1 MMALSKKNASVL
13 FALLVAFV
21 AASAIFAASAWAQEK
36 TNKTAKK
43 NERLERRLERLVNSP
58 AVKAAP
64 ERASIQQALQ
74 AAQNGSSGDLA
85 GLPVQEIGNNG
96 SGKYIY
102 RIRILNAEN
111 CVVQDGAAI
120 LFEVESAPDDRG
132 VNFALVVDNLNVEIS
147 SNQNEDRVRVVSID
161 GPTQDIEFFTDNPD
175 PGTQQRQLLDA
186 QDELRV
192 VSSVRIECDD
202 NNNNDGSGDN
212 GDFPPFFP
220 GDDFFDDDDF
230 DDDDF
235 DEEIEEDI
243 FDDIEDDFD
252 DDTEEGV
259 SATADDDGASA
270 DAGGTSADAGDPD
283 EQDPVSGPRGD
294 VVDEI
299 DTGGT
304 PLPPTGGSPVATL
317 TPLAGIALAPLV
329 WIALLA
335 TGLSARWVRRR
346 RQR

>member
-85 GLPVQEIGNNG
+85 GLPVQDNG
-96 SGKYIY
+96 SGQYIN

-120 LFEVESAPDDRG
+120 LFEVESGPDDPNA
-132 VNFALVVDNLNVEIS
+132 NFALVVDNLHVEIS

-161 GPTQDIEFFTDNPD
+161 GPTKDIKFFTDN

-220 GDDFFDDDDF
+220 GDDFFDDDDDF

-235 DEEIEEDI
+235 DEEIEEDV
-243 FDDIEDDFD
+243 FEDVEDDID
-252 DDTEEGV
+252 DDTEDGV
-259 SATADDDGASA
+259 SAEADDDGASA

-283 EQDPVSGPRGD
+283 EQDPVSGPRGE

-317 TPLAGIALAPLV
+317 SPLAGIALAPLV